1 MYHLCYRK
9 RNCIV
14 YSTVREIRYSEV
26 CKMYL
31 EILLLWQTKT
41 AYWGV
46 VQSLRF
52 LSLLLIAAT
61 LPFGRLREFDLFL
74 RHH

>member
-41 AYWGV
+41 AYVGG
-46 VQSLRF
+46 SLEPAVS
-52 LSLLLIAAT
+52 LSLTDCGDSALWAAEGVRS
-61 LPFGRLREFDLFL
+61 F
-74 RHH
+74 H